1 MTVLFMLIRLIEF
14 VVVVGV
20 IGLIANAVLHGKIGD
35 AIARYFKKK
44 SEYYDVEKLDD
55 AEIIARKYQKKG
67 K

>member
-1 MTVLFMLIRLIEF
+1 MTVLFILIRLIEF
-14 VVVVGV
+14 VVVVFV
-20 IGLIANAVLHGKIGD
+20 IGAIVNTILRGKIGD

-55 AEIIARKYQKKG
+55 VDIIARKYQKKG